1 MITYII
7 LAVTVAV
14 SIACFNNYSLF
25 NKLSYSPYRMT
36 HSGEWYRIVTHGFV
50 HADWTHLIVN
60 MFTFLSFG
68 VYVENW
74 FTGLGFSGASFL
86 LLYFGGMI
94 AASIYDLWKYRNN
107 VYYTSI
113 GASGAVS
120 AILFTAIFLNPWD
133 KIYFFCDSSHSRYR
147 FWFCLLVLLPHTWRN
162 GAGITSITT
171 PTSTVPCL
179 VLSSRS
185 CWNPG
190 CLTCSCNNYCTG
202 RFGN

>member
-94 AASIYDLWKYRNN
+94 AASINDLWKYRNN

-133 KIYFFCDSSHSRYR
+133 KIYFFAIVPIPGIVFGFVYLFYCQYMAKRGGDNINHNAHFYGAV
-147 FWFCLLVLLPHTWRN
+147 FGLVFPILLEPRLFNMFVQQLLHR
-162 GAGITSITT
+162 
-171 PTSTVPCL
+171 
-179 VLSSRS
+179 
-185 CWNPG
+185 
-190 CLTCSCNNYCTG
+190 
-202 RFGN
+202 